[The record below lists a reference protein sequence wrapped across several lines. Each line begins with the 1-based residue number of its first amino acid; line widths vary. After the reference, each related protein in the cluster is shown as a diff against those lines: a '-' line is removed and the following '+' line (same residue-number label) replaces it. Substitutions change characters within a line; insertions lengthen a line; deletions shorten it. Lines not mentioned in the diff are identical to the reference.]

1 MKRLEHLSYE
11 QRLGKELGPFS
22 LEKRMFCAGGM
33 DLINVYK
40 EEEKKKDMLS
50 SVIPS
55 DRTRGDGHKLKNE
68 SFIPSKT

>member
-1 MKRLEHLSYE
+1 MKGLKHLSYE

-40 EEEKKKDMLS
+40 EEEKRETHALLS
-50 SVIPS
+50 DSQ
-55 DRTRGDGHKLKNE
+55 
-68 SFIPSKT
+68 

>member
-1 MKRLEHLSYE
+1 
-11 QRLGKELGPFS
+11 
-22 LEKRMFCAGGM
+22 MFCAGGM

-55 DRTRGDGHKLKNE
+55 DRTRGDLHKLKNE